1 MAMLIWDVYI
11 FVVVQWVVLMKG
23 NIFSSEVSSVHGNHY
38 LIYNPTKTTTRLI
51 VYCVPSLSKI
61 YYSVNHGEHPLTLC
75 RGRVVIV
82 ITAVRQ
88 PHREGRRLDKQPYL
102 STVIRRG
109 N

>member
-1 MAMLIWDVYI
+1 MAILIWDVYI
-11 FVVVQWVVLMKG
+11 FVLVHCVALTKG

-75 RGRVVIV
+75 RERVVTI
-82 ITAVRQ
+82 
-88 PHREGRRLDKQPYL
+88 PYFIQW
-102 STVIRRG
+102 SNTT
-109 N
+109 NYYYYYY